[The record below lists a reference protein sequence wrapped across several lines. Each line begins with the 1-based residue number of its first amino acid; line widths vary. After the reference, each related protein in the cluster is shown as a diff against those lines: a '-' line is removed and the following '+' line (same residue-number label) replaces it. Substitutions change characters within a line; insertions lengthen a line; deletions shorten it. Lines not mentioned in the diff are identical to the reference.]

1 MTADLFLTYT
11 VFLILA
17 AVSLVGGFLAVSARN
32 LVRAALGLILS
43 FFGVA
48 GIYFVLEAEFV
59 AIVQVLVYVGA
70 ISVLILFSIML
81 TRGLMKDTSSPQNSQ
96 WLAAAFI
103 SLIVFV
109 ALAAVALTTNWPVAQ
124 TALKGDL
131 IAKLGTQLVTTYVL
145 PFEAVSLLLL
155 GALIGAFVIAREN

>member
-81 TRGLMKDTSSPQNSQ
+81 TRGLMKDTASPQNSQ

-109 ALAAVALTTNWPVAQ
+109 ALAAVALATNWPVAQ

-131 IAKLGTQLVTTYVL
+131 IVKLGTQLVTTYVL

-155 GALIGAFVIAREN
+155 GALIGAFVIARE

>member
-1 MTADLFLTYT
+1 MTADQSITFA

-17 AVSLVGGFLAVSARN
+17 AVALVGGFLAVSARN
-32 LVRAALGLILS
+32 LVRAALGLVLS

-70 ISVLILFSIML
+70 IAVLILFAIML
-81 TRGLMKDTSSPQNSQ
+81 TRGLMKDPSSPQNSQ
-96 WLAAAFI
+96 WLAAAGI
-103 SLIVFV
+103 SVIVFV
-109 ALAAVALTTNWPVAQ
+109 ALAAIVLATNWNVAPA
-124 TALKGDL
+124 ALKGDL

-155 GALIGAFVIAREN
+155 GALIGAFVIARE

>member
-1 MTADLFLTYT
+1 MTADLFLTNA
-11 VFLILA
+11 VFFILA
-17 AVSLVGGFLAVSARN
+17 AVTLVGGFLAVSARN
-32 LVRAALGLILS
+32 LVRAALGLIVS

-81 TRGLMKDTSSPQNSQ
+81 TRGLMKDTTSPQNSQ
-96 WLAAAFI
+96 WLAAGGIATLVFI
-103 SLIVFV
+103 
-109 ALAAVALTTNWPVAQ
+109 ALAAVTLTVKWPIAQAALQ
-124 TALKGDL
+124 GDL
-131 IAKLGTQLVTTYVL
+131 IAKLGTELVTTYVL

-155 GALIGAFVIAREN
+155 AALIGAFVIARE